1 MHKTNLRKVGGS
13 VMMSVPPAIL
23 DQLHL
28 QAGSTVTISLD
39 GARLVVESSPKP
51 RYTLAELLAA
61 SDYSQPQPDSEREWV
76 DTGATGREL
85 L

>member
-13 VMMSVPPAIL
+13 IMLSVPPAL
-23 DQLHL
+23 LEQLRL
-28 QAGSTVTISLD
+28 EAGSAVTISLE
-39 GARLVVESSPKP
+39 GEKLIVESSPKP

-61 SDYSQPQPDSEREWV
+61 SDFSKSPPDSDREWIDSV
-76 DTGATGREL
+76 PAGSEL